1 MIVNFKRVFV
11 LAILLVVASVSSR
24 AAAAPG
30 PVNVTA
36 VLMDASSGEPV
47 SFATVSLTVP
57 GKKSAYK
64 YILSDENGKVLLEK
78 VKSGQYEFKSELLGY
93 KTFLKTIT
101 VKDGNLDLG
110 ELKMELDREALD
122 AAEVSAV
129 GNPITIKKDTIEY
142 NASSFK
148 TTDNDVLL
156 DLLKKLPGVEVSD
169 EGAVTVNG
177 KSISKITVGGKTFF
191 LNDPQMAT
199 NNIPANVIEKVK
211 VLQKKSEQA
220 EFTGIDDGEEETV
233 IDLSLRQGARNGG
246 IMGNIAG
253 GIGHDLQDWSHP
265 AEGDLRYQAN
275 IFTGKFSDKGNV
287 AIISNSNNVNQ
298 RGFGDLSGNMMR
310 GMGGGAGGGTN
321 AGITNS
327 WMLGVNAAGN
337 FFEDRMRLG
346 GNYANNGSRSDV
358 ETSSHRVTY
367 LEDGSNLIYDNSG
380 ANSTNSYGNRI
391 GMELDHK
398 FSDNTSILFRP
409 QLNWGHGNFNNL
421 SRFNTFRGQDGGDM
435 DTTNTGFNGSTG
447 SNKNWTASGMALLRQ
462 KLGLPG
468 RTLSLRVNYNFSNN
482 VMEGFNQSLTSN
494 HMVVGGETMVKDSII
509 NQRYDQDSRNSSIS
523 SRLTYT
529 EPLGNNWYASAN
541 YEFRWNN
548 STSHKDTYDGSFIPP
563 FDADHHIYDFNG
575 TESFNETYS
584 NRIVNRHINQRIGAD
599 LMYQSKK
606 LHAQVGLGVNPNYTH
621 NETTRN
627 GETAT
632 YDSHVVNFA
641 PTANLFYDIDD
652 NTNMRFFYN
661 GNSNQPSVSQLMPV
675 PNNSNP
681 MNVSFGN
688 PSLEPYFNHSIRYE
702 FRRTNRQKFSTITL
716 NFNGS
721 MTQNPIVNANWY
733 GLNGAQYSM
742 PVNGRNSLNMS
753 LRGFYNTPIAKSN
766 FSISNQINA
775 SYSVGH
781 SYVGKTSF
789 DTDKYYKDGEFD
801 YGGFL
806 DDHSDFDNDPYFT
819 PNTIQSFNA
828 NDRLRVTY
836 RNKFVEIEASG
847 RTRARKSWYTVSSG
861 ASTDWTWNNSAGLD
875 MDWTIAQKWELETE
889 FNYNW
894 YNGYS
899 VKQDDEYIAN
909 ASISRT
915 INRITLMLKMYDI
928 FNQSKAL
935 SITDAANYHLES
947 YSNTLGR
954 YIMLTLTMR
963 FGNFGRRGRGGRP
976 DFGGDPPRGG
986 RGGGFSGPP
995 GGGPPPGM
1003 GGR

>member
-1 MIVNFKRVFV
+1 MTIKFKIFFILSV
-11 LAILLVVASVSSR
+11 LIAFAFGPFAAPL
-24 AAAAPG
+24 AAAPG
-30 PVNVTA
+30 PGNVTA
-36 VLMDASSGEPV
+36 VLKDSSTGEAV
-47 SFATVSLTVP
+47 AFATVSLTVP
-57 GKKSAYK
+57 GKKTAYK
-64 YILSDENGKVLLEK
+64 YILSDEGGKVLLQN
-78 VKSGQYEFKSELLGY
+78 VKNGQYEFKSELLGY
-93 KTFLKTIT
+93 KPFVKTIT

-110 ELKMELDREALD
+110 EVKMDLDKETLD

-142 NASSFK
+142 NAASFK

-233 IDLSLRQGARNGG
+233 IDLSLKQGARNGG
-246 IMGNIAG
+246 IVGNISA
-253 GIGHDLQDWSHP
+253 GIGHDLQDWGKPS
-265 AEGDLRYQAN
+265 EGDWRYQAN
-275 IFTGKFSDKGNV
+275 VFTGKFSDKGMV
-287 AIISNSNNVNQ
+287 AVISNSNNVNS
-298 RGFGDLSGNMMR
+298 RGFGDFSGNMMR
-310 GMGGGAGGGTN
+310 GMGGGAGGGTD

-327 WMLGVNAAGN
+327 WMLGANTAWN
-337 FFEDRMRLG
+337 LFDDRMKLG

-358 ETSSHRVTY
+358 ETRSHRVTY
-367 LEDGSNLIYDNSG
+367 REDGSNLIYDNSG
-380 ANSTNSYGNRI
+380 SNSTNSYGNRI

-409 QLNWGHGNFNNL
+409 QLNWGHGNFHNL
-421 SRFNTFRGQDGGDM
+421 SRFTTLREKDGDS
-435 DTTNTGFNGSTG
+435 DTTNTGFNGNTG
-447 SNKNWTASGMALLRQ
+447 SNKNWTTSGMALLRQ
-462 KLGLPG
+462 KLGIPG

-482 VMEGFNQSLTSN
+482 EMEGFNQSLTSN
-494 HMVVGGETMVKDSII
+494 HMIVDGEKVVRDSII
-509 NQRYDQDSRNSSIS
+509 NQRYDQNSRNRSIS

-541 YEFRWNN
+541 YEFRWNS
-548 STSHKDTYDGSFIPP
+548 STSRKDTYDGSYIPP
-563 FDADHHIYDFNG
+563 FDADHHIYDMG
-575 TESFNETYS
+575 GPESFNVTYS
-584 NRIVNRHINQRIGAD
+584 NEILNRHINQRIGAD

-621 NETTRN
+621 NETTRDGN
-627 GETAT
+627 TAT

-652 NTNMRFFYN
+652 NTNMRFYYR

-681 MNVSFGN
+681 MHVSFGN
-688 PSLEPYFNHSIRYE
+688 PSLKPYFDHSIRYE
-702 FRRTNRQKFSTITL
+702 FRRTNRQKFSTVTL
-716 NFNGS
+716 NFNGG
-721 MTQNPIVNANWY
+721 MTQNPIVNASWY
-733 GLNGAQYSM
+733 GTNGAQYSM
-742 PVNGRNSLNMS
+742 PVNGRNSMNMS

-775 SYSVGH
+775 SYSVSH
-781 SYVGKTSF
+781 SYVGKVSF
-789 DTDKYYKDGEFD
+789 DVDKYYRDGEFD
-801 YGGFL
+801 YDGFL
-806 DDHSDFDNDPYFT
+806 DDHSDFDDDPYFT

-847 RTRARKSWYTVSSG
+847 RTRARKSWYTISSG
-861 ASTDWTWNNSAGLD
+861 ASTSWTWNNSVGLD
-875 MDWTIAQKWELETE
+875 MDWTIAKKWELESE
-889 FNYNW
+889 LSYNW

-909 ASISRT
+909 ASVSRT
-915 INRITLMLKMYDI
+915 FNRFTLMLKMYDI

-935 SITDAANYHLES
+935 SITDSANYHLES
-947 YSNTLGR
+947 FSNTLGR
-954 YIMLTLTMR
+954 YIMLSLTMR
-963 FGNFGRRGRGGRP
+963 FGNYGRRGGRP
-976 DFGGDPPRGG
+976 GMGGPGGGQGG
-986 RGGGFSGPP
+986 RGMGGPPGGMGGPP
-995 GGGPPPGM
+995 GGG
-1003 GGR
+1003 R